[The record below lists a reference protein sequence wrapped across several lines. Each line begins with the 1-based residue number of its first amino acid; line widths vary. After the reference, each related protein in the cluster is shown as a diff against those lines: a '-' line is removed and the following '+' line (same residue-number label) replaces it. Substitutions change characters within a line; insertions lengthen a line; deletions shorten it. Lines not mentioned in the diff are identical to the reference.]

1 MGVGQSPDVIL
12 VTCVRVTGTA
22 NVTGRC
28 FDRTKGHRDTAVWAT
43 GPKEPQKE
51 HRLHIQVVRE
61 TLAGIRVLS
70 ATPGTP
76 RSRRPYWVWPGSRP
90 GPWTSGILPGDRPEA
105 GCPAGLAD
113 MSSLL

>member
-1 MGVGQSPDVIL
+1 MGQSPDVIL

-61 TLAGIRVLS
+61 PLAGIRVLS

-76 RSRRPYWVWPGSRP
+76 RSRRPY
-90 GPWTSGILPGDRPEA
+90 
-105 GCPAGLAD
+105 GCGLAPGQGHGRLEAYRVID
-113 MSSLL
+113 QRRDVPRDWQA